1 MIYTSNLP
9 DVEIPQDV
17 SITDFTLRHADAM
30 ADKPAII
37 DGTSGPR
44 DDLRAAALGH
54 PDPCGRLGRN
64 RFRTGIDARSDGSEH
79 PGVRTVLPRRCLCR
93 GTVTT
98 INPTYTAGEI
108 RHQLQDSGAT
118 SLVTISMFL
127 DVANEAIEGTD
138 VSEVMTIDPVEGVP
152 SMMDLMTSPPLT
164 EQVPVT
170 NDDVVVLPYSS
181 GTTGR
186 SKGVMLTHGNL
197 TANIAQIEHVLLLEQ
212 GDVALAVLPFFHIY
226 GMQVLMNGLLA
237 NGVTII
243 TMSRFDLEQ
252 ALTITQERKVSWFFA
267 VPPIVLA
274 LAKHPLV
281 DQYDLSSVKVV
292 FSGAAPLSAELGA
305 ECAARLGCA
314 VVQGFGMTEL
324 SPVSHA
330 SPGFDNK
337 DGASGVTI
345 SNTECR
351 IVDLEGND
359 CGIDEDG
366 ELWVRGPQ
374 VMKGYLN
381 NDQATADTIDADG
394 WLHSGDV
401 AHFDADGYL
410 FVVDRLKEL
419 IKYKGFQVPPA
430 ELEGL
435 LLTHPAIADAAV
447 IGIADD
453 EAGEL
458 PKAFISLV
466 PGASLT
472 AEEVQ
477 EFIAGQVASYKKIRL
492 VEFIDEVPKSASGKI
507 LRRELRDRS

>member
-1 MIYTSNLP
+1 MIYKSTLP
-9 DVEIPQDV
+9 DVEIPVDV
-17 SITDFTLRHADAM
+17 SITDFTLRHVDAL

-37 DGTSGPR
+37 DGPTGRTMTFAELRGGIQLLAGGLAARGFGPGST
-44 DDLRAAALGH
+44 LALMAPNIPEYALFFHGVAY
-54 PDPCGRLGRN
+54 
-64 RFRTGIDARSDGSEH
+64 TG
-79 PGVRTVLPRRCLCR
+79 GV
-93 GTVTT
+93 VTT

-118 SLVTISMFL
+118 MLVTISMFL
-127 DVANEAIEGTD
+127 DVAREAIEGTD
-138 VSEVMTIDPVEGVP
+138 VTEVMTIDPVEGAP
-152 SMMDLMTSPPLT
+152 SMAELMTSEPLT
-164 EQVPVT
+164 TQVPVT

-197 TANIAQIEHVLLLEQ
+197 TANIAQSEHVLLLEQ
-212 GDVALAVLPFFHIY
+212 GDVALAILPFFHIY

-243 TMSRFDLEQ
+243 TMPRFDLEQ
-252 ALTITQERKVSWFFA
+252 ALTITQEKKVSWFFA

-281 DQYDLSSVKVV
+281 DNYDLSSVKVV
-292 FSGAAPLSAELGA
+292 FSGAAPLSAELGD
-305 ECAARLGCA
+305 ECAKRLGCA

-337 DGASGVTI
+337 PGASGVTI

-359 CGIDEDG
+359 CGVGVDG

-381 NDQATADTIDADG
+381 NDEATAETIDSDG
-394 WLHSGDV
+394 WLRTGDV
-401 AHFDADGYL
+401 AHFDDDGYI
-410 FVVDRLKEL
+410 FIVDRIKEL

-435 LLTHPAIADAAV
+435 LLTHPGIGDAAV

-458 PKAFISLV
+458 PKAFITLA
-466 PGASLT
+466 PGASVT
-472 AEEVQ
+472 AEEIQQFV
-477 EFIAGQVASYKKIRL
+477 ADQVASYKQIRL

-507 LRRELRDRS
+507 LRRELRDRG